1 MKNSA
6 KGIIKKPSQETKII
20 KSLVGFDRKVVCEIA
35 FYVIQ
40 EIQEKNGASIRFSRQ
55 INHGKSGQK
64 LIECIA
70 HFSFS
75 KIMNYLKN
83 SISCHI
89 STCP

>member
-40 EIQEKNGASIRFSRQ
+40 EIQEKKWR
-55 INHGKSGQK
+55 IN
-64 LIECIA
+64 
-70 HFSFS
+70 
-75 KIMNYLKN
+75 
-83 SISCHI
+83 
-89 STCP
+89 